1 MANALFYRIK
11 VTAIEQLIYSLSNQS
26 YSKKVVVIRESRRR
40 INLQS
45 VKSKLYKKGCGYKRI
60 EETTCVEGDHI
71 KTK

>member
-40 INLQS
+40 INL
-45 VKSKLYKKGCGYKRI
+45 
-60 EETTCVEGDHI
+60 
-71 KTK
+71 